1 MRVDAIFGAVD
12 ETGMGAL
19 PTPAIW
25 VWSMLGTT
33 GGATGVFADKGGGG
47 GRGVSVEDAGASL
60 KVREDGDPQCG
71 HVTAASETLPPHSTQ
86 GFTAIPVPPQV

>member
-33 GGATGVFADKGGGG
+33 GGATGVFVDKGGGG
-47 GRGVSVEDAGASL
+47 GRGVSVEDAGASP
-60 KVREDGDPQCG
+60 KVSEDGDPQCG
-71 HVTAASETLPPHSTQ
+71 QAGAESETLPPHSTQ